1 MKTPRRPR
9 TILFLI
15 ADTGAGHRSAANAIN
30 RALEVIEQEA
40 VASATVV
47 ATRTAAHEG
56 RGTHR
61 NSARAHHNHRT
72 SYTPASSSATIQ
84 TQPAQQLQHSPMWR
98 TVIVD
103 VFAECSQFPLRNG
116 MFLYGPAIKHS
127 PRLYGQLFRMT
138 NTVERFD
145 AARRIAQPFLR
156 QGLRRLIERT
166 RPDVIVSIHPL
177 LNHVTLQV
185 LRDIGLRIPFL
196 TVVTDLVSIHCAWL
210 APGVDACVVPTE
222 AGKRLALGSGVA
234 PKRIHMLGMP
244 IDPKFAHQPQDTRE
258 ERRARL
264 GLDPDKPVVLVVGGG
279 EGAGGLAEAA
289 VALGSA
295 RLPAQL
301 VVITGRNQQ
310 LRARLERQRTRFKTP
325 VHVEGFVHNMPDFM
339 WAADVIVTKAG
350 PGSISEAMA
359 CELPIALTG
368 AVPGQEEG
376 NIDYVLDNG
385 LGELATSPGELVA
398 TLRALLNPNNSSLA
412 KMRERVRA
420 LSHPTASFDIG
431 KLILSYLPP
440 ANAPSVWES
449 LRHRSTARIQRI
461 GRRRTGLTVRPP
473 FPRDLLPRLTGAAAH
488 ARRTPRRLISMRPL
502 SLRRSPLGSV
512 TRYRLLELTNLASV
526 RSLLRRTGGENLQ
539 LWRSG
544 GHRGRY
550 DAWPAR
556 RSGGD

>member
-30 RALEVIEQEA
+30 RALEVIGQEA
-40 VASATVV
+40 VASATVM
-47 ATRTAAHEG
+47 ATQTGIREG
-56 RGTHR
+56 RG
-61 NSARAHHNHRT
+61 AHHNSTRAYHHT
-72 SYTPASSSATIQ
+72 NHAKHVSASPPIAASSP
-84 TQPAQQLQHSPMWR
+84 PAQQHSAMWR

-103 VFAECSQFPLRNG
+103 VFAECSQFPLRNSV
-116 MFLYGPAIKHS
+116 FLYGPAIKHS

-138 NTVERFD
+138 NTVERFKT
-145 AARRIAQPFLR
+145 ARRIAQPFLR
-156 QGLRRLIERT
+156 QGLRRLIEHT

-210 APGVDACVVPTE
+210 APGVDACIVPTE
-222 AGKRLALGSGVA
+222 AGKQLALGSGVA

-244 IDPKFAHQPQDTRE
+244 IDPKFAHQPHDTRE

-310 LRARLERQRTRFKTP
+310 LRASLERQRARFKTP
-325 VHVEGFVHNMPDFM
+325 MRVEGFVHNMPDFM

-359 CELPIALTG
+359 CELPIVLTG

-385 LGELATSPGELVA
+385 LGELATTPSELVE
-398 TLRALLNPNNSSLA
+398 TLRALLNPHNPSLDE
-412 KMRERVRA
+412 MRERVRA
-420 LSHPTASFDIG
+420 LSHPTASFDIS
-431 KLILSYLPP
+431 KLILSYLPS

-449 LRHRSTARIQRI
+449 LRHRSTARVQRI
-461 GRRRTGLTVRPP
+461 RRRRTGLAVRPI
-473 FPRDLLPRLTGAAAH
+473 FPRDLLPRLTGVSSH
-488 ARRTPRRLISMRPL
+488 ARNTRQRLLPIRPL
-502 SLRRSPLGSV
+502 SLRRSPLRSV
-512 TRYRLLELTNLASV
+512 TRYNLLELTNLASV

-544 GHRGRY
+544 SHRGRY

>member
-30 RALEVIEQEA
+30 RALDIIEQDA
-40 VASATVV
+40 VANATVV
-47 ATRTAAHEG
+47 AATQTAAHES
-56 RGTHR
+56 RGTQR
-61 NSARAHHNHRT
+61 GTARAT
-72 SYTPASSSATIQ
+72 SHTRHLSPSSSATIP
-84 TQPAQQLQHSPMWR
+84 TQHTQQHAAMWR

-103 VFAECSQFPLRNG
+103 VFAECSQFPLRNSV
-116 MFLYGPAIKHS
+116 FLYGPAIKHS

-138 NTVERFD
+138 NTVERFNT
-145 AARRIAQPFLR
+145 ARRIAQPFLR

-166 RPDVIVSIHPL
+166 HPDVIVSIHPL

-185 LRDIGLRIPFL
+185 LRDIGLRIPFV
-196 TVVTDLVSIHCAWL
+196 TVVTDLISIHCAWL

-222 AGKRLALGSGVA
+222 AAKQLALGSGVA

-244 IDPKFAHQPQDTRE
+244 IDPKFARQPQDTRE

-264 GLDPDKPVVLVVGGG
+264 GLDSDKPVVLVVGGG

-289 VALGSA
+289 LALGSA

-310 LRARLERQRTRFKTP
+310 LRATLERQKARFKTP
-325 VHVEGFVHNMPDFM
+325 MRVEGFVENMPDFM
-339 WAADVIVTKAG
+339 GAADVIVTKAG

-359 CELPIALTG
+359 CELPIVLTG

-385 LGELATSPGELVA
+385 LGELATTPDELVA
-398 TLRALLNPNNSSLA
+398 TLRALLNPNNPSLA

-449 LRHRSTARIQRI
+449 LRQRSTARVQRI
-461 GRRRTGLTVRPP
+461 GRRRTGLMVRSP
-473 FPRDLLPRLTGAAAH
+473 FPRDLLPRLTEAATI
-488 ARRTPRRLISMRPL
+488 RGTRQRILPLRPL
-502 SLRRSPLGSV
+502 SLRRSPLRSV
-512 TRYRLLELTNLASV
+512 TRYRLLGLTNLASV

-539 LWRSG
+539 LWRPG
-544 GHRGRY
+544 GDRRRY

-556 RSGGD
+556 RGGGD

>member
-30 RALEVIEQEA
+30 RALEVIEQES
-40 VASATVV
+40 VATATAVV
-47 ATRTAAHEG
+47 AQEG

-61 NSARAHHNHRT
+61 NSARSAHHPHNAHQL
-72 SYTPASSSATIQ
+72 SVSSSTTTL
-84 TQPAQQLQHSPMWR
+84 TQQRSSMWR
-98 TVIVD
+98 TVVVD
-103 VFAECSQFPLRNG
+103 VFAECSQFPLRNSV
-116 MFLYGPAIKHS
+116 FLYGPAIKHS

-138 NTVERFD
+138 NTVDRFN

-156 QGLRRLIERT
+156 QGLRRLIEHT

-222 AGKRLALGSGVA
+222 AGKDLALESGVA

-264 GLDPDKPVVLVVGGG
+264 GLDPNKPVVLVVGGG

-310 LRARLERQRTRFKTP
+310 LRATLERQKSRFKTP
-325 VHVEGFVHNMPDFM
+325 MRVEGFVHNMPDFM

-359 CELPIALTG
+359 CELPIVLTG

-385 LGELATSPGELVA
+385 LGELATTPGELVA
-398 TLRALLNPNNSSLA
+398 TLRALLNPDNPSLA
-412 KMRERVRA
+412 TMRERVRA
-420 LSHPTASFDIG
+420 LNQPTASFDIA

-449 LRHRSTARIQRI
+449 LRHRSTAHIQRI
-461 GRRRTGLTVRPP
+461 GRPRSRRMVRSP
-473 FPRDLLPRLTGAAAH
+473 FPRVQLLRPTGTASHTTRRRLLP
-488 ARRTPRRLISMRPL
+488 IRPL
-502 SLRRSPLGSV
+502 DLRGSPLRSV
-512 TRYRLLELTNLASV
+512 TRYRLLELTSLASV
-526 RSLLRRTGGENLQ
+526 RTLLRRTGGENL
-539 LWRSG
+539 
-544 GHRGRY
+544 
-550 DAWPAR
+550 
-556 RSGGD
+556 

>member
-40 VASATVV
+40 VASATAI
-47 ATRTAAHEG
+47 ATQGAAHESRVIAL
-56 RGTHR
+56 RGSSHASR
-61 NSARAHHNHRT
+61 HSPSRSA
-72 SYTPASSSATIQ
+72 SAT
-84 TQPAQQLQHSPMWR
+84 TQHMPQHSAMWR

-103 VFAECSQFPLRNG
+103 VFAECSQFPLRNS
-116 MFLYGPAIKHS
+116 MLLYGPAIKHS

-138 NTVERFD
+138 NTVERFN

-156 QGLRRLIERT
+156 QGMRRLIERT
-166 RPDVIVSIHPL
+166 HPDVIVSIHPL

-222 AGKRLALGSGVA
+222 AAKQLALGSGVA

-244 IDPKFAHQPQDTRE
+244 IDPKFARQPQDTRE

-264 GLDPDKPVVLVVGGG
+264 GLDPDKPVVLLMGGG

-289 VALGSA
+289 TALGSA

-301 VVITGRNQQ
+301 VVITGRNQH
-310 LRARLERQRTRFKTP
+310 LRATLERQQARFKTP
-325 VHVEGFVHNMPDFM
+325 MRVEGFVHNMPDFM

-359 CELPIALTG
+359 CELPIVLTG

-376 NIDYVLDNG
+376 NVDYVLDNG
-385 LGELATSPGELVA
+385 LGELATTPGELVA
-398 TLRALLNPNNSSLA
+398 MLRALLNPQNPSLEE
-412 KMRERVRA
+412 MRERVRA
-420 LSHPTASFDIG
+420 LRHATASFDIG
-431 KLILSYLPP
+431 KLILSYLP
-440 ANAPSVWES
+440 AATASSVWEN
-449 LRHRSTARIQRI
+449 LRQRSTARVQRV
-461 GRRRTGLTVRPP
+461 GKRRVGLTVRSP
-473 FPRDLLPRLTGAAAH
+473 FPRALLPRLTGAPSHIRGAQ
-488 ARRTPRRLISMRPL
+488 RRLLPIRPL
-502 SLRRSPLGSV
+502 SLRHSPLGSV
-512 TRYRLLELTNLASV
+512 TRYRLLGLTNLANV
-526 RSLLRRTGGENLQ
+526 RSLLRRTGGEDLQ
-539 LWRSG
+539 LRRTGS
-544 GHRGRY
+544 HRGRY
-550 DAWPAR
+550 DAWTT
-556 RSGGD
+556 RSGGGD

>member
-30 RALEVIEQEA
+30 RALEVIEQESVATATA
-40 VASATVV
+40 VATQAEL
-47 ATRTAAHEG
+47 HEG

-61 NSARAHHNHRT
+61 SPAGRAAHR
-72 SYTPASSSATIQ
+72 ASSSAVIQ
-84 TQPAQQLQHSPMWR
+84 TQPAPQHSAMWR
-98 TVIVD
+98 TVVVD
-103 VFAECSQFPLRNG
+103 VFAECSQFPLRNSV
-116 MFLYGPAIKHS
+116 FLYGPAIKHS

-138 NTVERFD
+138 NTVDRFNT
-145 AARRIAQPFLR
+145 ARRIAQPFLR
-156 QGLRRLIERT
+156 QGLRRLIEHT
-166 RPDVIVSIHPL
+166 HPDVIVSIHPL

-210 APGVDACVVPTE
+210 APGVDACVVPTD
-222 AGKRLALGSGVA
+222 AAKQLALGSGVA

-244 IDPKFAHQPQDTRE
+244 IDPKFTRQPQDTRE

-289 VALGSA
+289 VALGTA

-310 LRARLERQRTRFKTP
+310 LRATLERQKGRFKTP
-325 VHVEGFVHNMPDFM
+325 MHVEGFVHNMPDFM

-359 CELPIALTG
+359 CELPIVLTG

-385 LGELATSPGELVA
+385 LGELATTPGELVA
-398 TLRALLNPNNSSLA
+398 TLRALLTPNNPSLA
-412 KMRERVRA
+412 EMRERVRA
-420 LSHPTASFDIG
+420 LRHPTASFDIG

-440 ANAPSVWES
+440 ANTPSVWEN
-449 LRHRSTARIQRI
+449 LRHRSTARVQRI
-461 GRRRTGLTVRPP
+461 GRQRAGLMARSP
-473 FPRDLLPRLTGAAAH
+473 FSRDLLPRLTGAAAH
-488 ARRTPRRLISMRPL
+488 PRSARRRLLPIRPL
-502 SLRRSPLGSV
+502 SLRRSPLRSA

-526 RSLLRRTGGENLQ
+526 RTLLRRTGGENLQ

-556 RSGGD
+556 RGSGD